1 MNAKDEI
8 DPRISTKNRL
18 IQKNKCISCCLF
30 VFGCASRTAVQ
41 AEPKPPA
48 PKVVYLEDE
57 EKSAALPPKDEGPPT
72 ARFHEGIEFDDSRH
86 VGNASFTKHGDMTLE
101 KLND

>member
-1 MNAKDEI
+1 
-8 DPRISTKNRL
+8 
-18 IQKNKCISCCLF
+18 
-30 VFGCASRTAVQ
+30 
-41 AEPKPPA
+41 
-48 PKVVYLEDE
+48 VYLEDE